1 MPLTSVA
8 EIERK
13 INKHLRRWLGVPP
26 SFTAIGLYTKAG
38 QMQLPLSSVEEEYKV
53 AKCRT
58 VMLYRDS
65 HDQKVRDA
73 GVTTRAGRRF
83 KADSLVDQAE
93 GMLVLRDIIG
103 ITNIGRQGLG
113 STHFQQWGKAN
124 REERRSLVQE
134 EVRKLE
140 EEKRIAKA
148 TQMATQ
154 GAWTKWNLPSKKIS
168 WADLWNLEPYR
179 ISFMLRSVYDTLPSP
194 SNLYRWG
201 LREDPACKLCG
212 ERGTMAHILSSC
224 KTALAQGRYRW
235 RHDKVLTVLASSL
248 EEARKRKRQGGTKP
262 GSTIAF
268 VREGERRTIT
278 GRSREVGNILEKAN
292 TWELRVD
299 LGRKL
304 QFPKVVQTN
313 LRPDAVLWAE
323 AEKKIV
329 LIELTVP
336 WEERCEEAYER
347 KKNKY
352 QELIDECRSKGW
364 QAWLFPVEVGCRGFP
379 ARSVWK
385 LFTAIGVK
393 GKERKVAVRKL
404 VEEKKVAGSLAE
416 RMCSELAATA
426 GPNNSRASRLR
437 VETPK
442 EELTTPH
449 CTDTGSESTPY
460 AIKCAQSRASRG
472 PWWDCTAHMDP
483 DRTGKKGTDRMKM
496 RLRLTPDVLPPPGQP
511 RENCDKTDVFTWNM
525 GLVIP
530 EVFIRINMSASQPET
545 PENTI
550 SP

>member
-65 HDQKVRDA
+65 HDQKVIKRC
-73 GVTTRAGRRF
+73 RSHNQGR
-83 KADSLVDQAE
+83 SE
-93 GMLVLRDIIG
+93 
-103 ITNIGRQGLG
+103 
-113 STHFQQWGKAN
+113 
-124 REERRSLVQE
+124 
-134 EVRKLE
+134 
-140 EEKRIAKA
+140 
-148 TQMATQ
+148 
-154 GAWTKWNLPSKKIS
+154 
-168 WADLWNLEPYR
+168 
-179 ISFMLRSVYDTLPSP
+179 
-194 SNLYRWG
+194 
-201 LREDPACKLCG
+201 
-212 ERGTMAHILSSC
+212 
-224 KTALAQGRYRW
+224 GRYRW
-235 RHDKVLTVLASSL
+235 RHDKVLTVLACSL
-248 EEARKRKRQGGTKP
+248 EEARKRKRQGSTRP

-278 GRSREVGNILEKAN
+278 GKSREVGNILEKAK

-304 QFPKVVQTN
+304 QSPKVVQTK

-323 AEKKIV
+323 AEKKLV
-329 LIELTVP
+329 LVELTVP

-379 ARSVWK
+379 AQSVWK

-404 VEEKKVAGSLAE
+404 GEAAE
-416 RMCSELAATA
+416 RSSCWLW
-426 GPNNSRASRLR
+426 SRR
-437 VETPK
+437 
-442 EELTTPH
+442 EESCRKP
-449 CTDTGSESTPY
+449 GGE
-460 AIKCAQSRASRG
+460 
-472 PWWDCTAHMDP
+472 
-483 DRTGKKGTDRMKM
+483 
-496 RLRLTPDVLPPPGQP
+496 DVQ
-511 RENCDKTDVFTWNM
+511 
-525 GLVIP
+525 
-530 EVFIRINMSASQPET
+530 
-545 PENTI
+545 
-550 SP
+550 

>member
-235 RHDKVLTVLASSL
+235 RHDKVLTVLACSL
-248 EEARKRKRQGGTKP
+248 EEARKRKRQGSTRP
-262 GSTIAF
+262 GSTIDF
-268 VREGERRTIT
+268 VREGERRTTT
-278 GRSREVGNILEKAN
+278 GRSREVGNILEKAK

-304 QFPKVVQTN
+304 QFPKVVQTK

-329 LIELTVP
+329 LVELTVP

-379 ARSVWK
+379 AQSVWK

-404 VEEKKVAGSLAE
+404 GEAAE
-416 RMCSELAATA
+416 RSSCWLW
-426 GPNNSRASRLR
+426 SRR
-437 VETPK
+437 
-442 EELTTPH
+442 EESCWKP
-449 CTDTGSESTPY
+449 GGE
-460 AIKCAQSRASRG
+460 
-472 PWWDCTAHMDP
+472 
-483 DRTGKKGTDRMKM
+483 
-496 RLRLTPDVLPPPGQP
+496 DVQ
-511 RENCDKTDVFTWNM
+511 
-525 GLVIP
+525 
-530 EVFIRINMSASQPET
+530 
-545 PENTI
+545 
-550 SP
+550 